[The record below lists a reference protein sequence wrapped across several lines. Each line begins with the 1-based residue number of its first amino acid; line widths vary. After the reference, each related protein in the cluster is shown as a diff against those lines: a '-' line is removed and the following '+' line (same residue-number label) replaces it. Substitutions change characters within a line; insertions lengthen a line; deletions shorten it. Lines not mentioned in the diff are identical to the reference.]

1 MNKVTAIIVD
11 DEQRARDV
19 LSKLL
24 ERNCPGVSVL
34 TECTDV
40 LSAVDKIKELKPN
53 VIFLDIQMPNYAGY
67 ELVNFFDKI
76 DFEIIFVTA
85 FDHYAIKAF
94 ELNAIDY
101 LVKPVERL
109 RLVDAV
115 KRVSTKVNSKES
127 KEQYKQLLNTIK
139 EKEFKKIII
148 PELGNR
154 RILEI
159 NNIIAI
165 EAEGSYCKVYQTD
178 DKPLVISKNLKYF
191 DEKLEIEDGFFRS
204 HRGWIVN
211 LNHVKVLNKT
221 ELNLTLSNN
230 IKAKISR
237 TRLDAFQ
244 IQIA

>member
-237 TRLDAFQ
+237 TRLDAFE

>member
-34 TECTDV
+34 SECTDV

-237 TRLDAFQ
+237 TRLDAFE